1 MGAGIVA
8 ILQER
13 DVWLRHKPGERIT
26 IYQKDK
32 ELLLEIGKQVTEK
45 LIPSGRSVSVNK
57 YMQKEILQ
65 ELDKA
70 GVHYQFA
77 NYGNQSLPAYAEEV
91 GISSE
96 FIVFKAGHEANGLSV
111 LEQFKLHIEPEKYAQ
126 PHEANQASPA
136 DAEKRRG

>member
-65 ELDKA
+65 ELDK
-70 GVHYQFA
+70 
-77 NYGNQSLPAYAEEV
+77 E
-91 GISSE
+91 I
-96 FIVFKAGHEANGLSV
+96 
-111 LEQFKLHIEPEKYAQ
+111 
-126 PHEANQASPA
+126 
-136 DAEKRRG
+136 